1 MLQAEETA
9 GAKAL
14 SRKELSA
21 SGNRE
26 EACVAEDI
34 LLFSDS

>member
-1 MLQAEETA
+1 MLQAEGPA

-14 SRKELSA
+14 SRKELHA

-26 EACVAEDI
+26 EACEAEDI
-34 LLFSDS
+34 LLLSDS